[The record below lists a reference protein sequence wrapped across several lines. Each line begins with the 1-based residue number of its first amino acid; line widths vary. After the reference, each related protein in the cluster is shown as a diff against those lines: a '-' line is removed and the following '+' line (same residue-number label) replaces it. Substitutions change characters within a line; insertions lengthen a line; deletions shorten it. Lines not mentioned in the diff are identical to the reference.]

1 MSRQFSAFNLSAL
14 AVRERA
20 VTLYFILMVALVGV
34 YAFVSLGR
42 AEDPS
47 FTIKVMVVT
56 AQWPGATARQMQDQ
70 VADPLEKALQA
81 VPYFDRVETTA
92 QPGSLTMQINFL
104 ESTPPDQV
112 QNAFYQV
119 RKHLGDVAHTLPP
132 GVEGPYF
139 NDDFSDVYF
148 TLYALTAPRLPER
161 ELTREAERLRQA
173 VLAVPGVAKA
183 HIIGEQPERVYVD
196 LDPTRLNALNLSDAQ
211 IAAALSAHNAV
222 TPAGLIET
230 AGPRVYLRVDGG
242 YAASAPGSLARIA
255 DTPLQIGD
263 RQIRLGDV
271 ATVHRGYADPPSFIV
286 QSDGQNAVMVG
297 VIMAQNVN
305 GLALGARLDA
315 FERAEQAQLPLG
327 VKLTKVTDQ
336 AHAIAAAV
344 NTFQIKFFVALG
356 VVMVVGFIALGLRA
370 GLVVALAV
378 PLTLSITFAVM
389 LMTGK
394 NLDRIT
400 LGALI
405 LSLGLLVDDAIIAIE
420 MMLVKLEEGLPRE
433 AAAAAAWDITAAPM
447 LVGTLITVTGFVP
460 IGFAVSNVGEYAG
473 NIFWVLG
480 ISLIASWF
488 VAVVFTP
495 YLGVKFLPRVVAHPD
510 GEAGLYQG
518 RIYRGLRRVVVF
530 CVDYRWLVAGATL
543 LLFVSAV
550 VVMKQGVAKQFFPSS
565 DRPELLIDI
574 ELPEGS
580 SIRATEAVA
589 HRVEAV
595 LNGAPQ
601 LESLSTYIGQGA
613 PRFFLALNPELPN
626 PAFAKI
632 IAVAHNA
639 KQRDE
644 LQAML
649 QQKIDAGAF
658 PEARVRPHPL
668 LYGPP
673 VIWPVQFRV
682 MGPQISELRR
692 IGEQVRAIMAKNT
705 HTIDPHLAWG
715 EQTPVWHIALDPA
728 RLAALSL
735 TPEAV
740 AEQTQLWLTGVT
752 ATRLRVDIRS
762 VGLVLRGAPDAVRD
776 PSQLAA
782 LPIRLANGRT
792 VPLGQIGA
800 VQTRLE
806 YPVLKRRNR
815 DPYINVNAE
824 VQGAQPPDVTA
835 AIWQALAP
843 VRASL
848 PPGYDIQ
855 IGGSVEESAKAQASI
870 IKVMPVMLV
879 LMLTLLML
887 IMRSFP
893 GLFMVLLTAP
903 LGLIGAVAALSLFG
917 QPFGFVALLGLIGLA
932 GILMR
937 NTLILVGQI
946 HENERQGQDPY
957 TAVVE
962 ATIRRARPVVLTALA
977 AVLAFIPLTEST
989 FWGPLAFTL
998 IGGIFVGTFLTL
1010 LFLPAMY
1017 ALWFRVRRPVRGA

>member
-1 MSRQFSAFNLSAL
+1 MNRRVSAFNLSAL

-92 QPGSLTMQINFL
+92 RPGSVEMLINFK

-112 QNAFYQV
+112 QGAFYQV

-132 GVEGPYF
+132 GVLGPFF

-148 TLYALTAPRLPER
+148 TLYALTAPGLPDR
-161 ELTREAERLRQA
+161 ELTRQAERLRQA
-173 VLAVPGVAKA
+173 VLRVPGVAKA
-183 HIIGEQPERVYVD
+183 HIIGERPEQVMAD
-196 LDPTRLNALNLSDAQ
+196 LDPVKLQGLNLSVAQ
-211 IAAALSAHNAV
+211 IAQALAAQNAV

-230 AGPRVYLRVDGG
+230 AGPRVYLRIDGG
-242 YAASAPGSLARIA
+242 YQADEPGLLARIA
-255 DTPLQIGD
+255 ATPLVIGD

-271 ATVHRGYADPPSFIV
+271 ATLRHGEADPPSFLI
-286 QSDGQNAVMVG
+286 QNRGQDAVMVG
-297 VIMAQNVN
+297 VIMAANVN
-305 GLALGARLDA
+305 GLSLGQRLDA
-315 FERAEQAQLPLG
+315 FERAEQANLPLG
-327 VKLTKVTDQ
+327 VQLTKVTDQ

-356 VVMVVGFIALGLRA
+356 VVMLVGFLALGLRA

-389 LMTGK
+389 WMTGK

-495 YLGVKFLPRVVAHPD
+495 YLGVKLLPHIPAHPQA
-510 GEAGLYQG
+510 EAGMYQG
-518 RIYRGLRRVVVF
+518 RLYRGLRRVVVF

-543 LLFVSAV
+543 LLFVAAV
-550 VVMKQGVAKQFFPSS
+550 GVMKQGVAKQFFPSS

-580 SIRATEAVA
+580 SIRATEQVA

-613 PRFFLALNPELPN
+613 PRFFLALNPELPD

-644 LQAML
+644 LQAFL
-649 QQKIDAGAF
+649 QRKIDEGAF

-682 MGPQISELRR
+682 MGPQIRELRR
-692 IGEQVRAIMAKNT
+692 IGESVRAVMAQNP

-715 EQTPVWHIALDPA
+715 EQTPVWQVKLDPA
-728 RLAALSL
+728 RLAALAL
-735 TPEAV
+735 TPAAV
-740 AEQTQLWLTGVT
+740 AEQTQGWLNGQT
-752 ATRLRVDIRS
+752 ATPLRVDIRS
-762 VGLVLRGAPDAVRD
+762 VALVLRGAPDAVRD
-776 PSQLAA
+776 PQQLAA
-782 LPIRLANGRT
+782 LPIRLGNGRT

-800 VQTRLE
+800 VTTALE

-815 DPYINVNAE
+815 EPYINVNAE
-824 VQGAQPPDVTA
+824 VQGAQPPDVTN
-835 AIWQALAP
+835 AIWQALAS
-843 VRASL
+843 VRANL
-848 PPGYDIQ
+848 PPGYEIQ
-855 IGGSVEESAKAQASI
+855 IGGSVEESGKAQASI
-870 IKVMPVMLV
+870 LKVMPVMLV

-887 IMRSFP
+887 MMRSFP

-903 LGLIGAVAALSLFG
+903 LGLIGAASSLALFQ

-946 HENERQGQDPY
+946 HENERQGQDRY
-957 TAVVE
+957 TAVIE

-989 FWGPLAFTL
+989 FWGPLAYTL
-998 IGGIFVGTFLTL
+998 IGGIFVGTFLTI

-1017 ALWFRVRRPVRGA
+1017 ALWFRVRRPTG